1 MTVQRAMTGR
11 SSAGASP
18 GEAADGSTL
27 APLAVAGRAA
37 RVRARLADRA
47 DALLVSDLS
56 NIRWLTGF
64 TGSNGWVVVAPDE
77 LVLVTDGRYGDQ
89 AAAQMAAAGVDG
101 SVKVGA
107 TAAATLDLLAE
118 IVEPL
123 RSLGFEASHV
133 SYAQFRAY
141 ESAMSPTLVGLDGVV
156 EAERR
161 TKDDGEIARIA
172 EACRIADAALAE
184 VAPRLGEGL
193 TEAEVRNL
201 LEIRMRELGASG
213 PSYETIVA
221 TGPTNA
227 ALPHHRPIGTRI
239 EEGHT
244 VVVDVG
250 ALYDGYHSDMTRS
263 YVVGEPTVL
272 QRELYELVLDA
283 QVRGVEAVTAGVS
296 TKELDA
302 VCRDAIAAAGYG
314 DWFTHGTGHGVGLLI
329 HEDPFVGRASDALLQ
344 VGDVVTVEPGV
355 YREGFGGIRVE
366 DLVVVT
372 STGCRALTQTPK
384 DSACPPSPPT
394 T

>member
-1 MTVQRAMTGR
+1 MEPLDVAPRAG
-11 SSAGASP
+11 
-18 GEAADGSTL
+18 
-27 APLAVAGRAA
+27 
-37 RVRARLADRA
+37 RVRARLGDRA
-47 DALLVSDLS
+47 EALLVSDLS
-56 NIRWLTGF
+56 NVRWLTGF
-64 TGSNGWVVVAPDE
+64 TGSNGWVLLTPDE
-77 LVLVTDGRYGDQ
+77 LVLVTDGRYGEQ
-89 AAAQMAAAGVDG
+89 SAAQMAAAGVDG
-101 SVKVGA
+101 RVLVGA
-107 TAAATLDLLAE
+107 TAGAVNDHLAE
-118 IVEPL
+118 TVRPFTT
-123 RSLGFEASHV
+123 LGFESSHV

-141 ESAMSPTLVGLDGVV
+141 EAAMRPTLVGLDGVV

-161 TKDDGEIARIA
+161 TKDDGEIARMA

-184 VAPRLGEGL
+184 VAPLLTAGGGPL
-193 TEAEVRNL
+193 TEAEVRNR
-201 LEIRMRELGASG
+201 LEIRMRELGADG

-227 ALPHHRPIGTRI
+227 ALPHHRPTHTRI
-239 EEGHT
+239 EDGHT

-250 ALYDGYHSDMTRS
+250 ALYDGYHSDMTRT
-263 YVVGEPTVL
+263 YVVGEPSAL

-283 QVRGVEAVTAGVS
+283 QVRGVEAVRAGMS

-302 VCRDAIAAAGYG
+302 VCRDTIAAAGYG

-329 HEDPFVGRASDALLQ
+329 HEDPFVGRAGDLLLQ